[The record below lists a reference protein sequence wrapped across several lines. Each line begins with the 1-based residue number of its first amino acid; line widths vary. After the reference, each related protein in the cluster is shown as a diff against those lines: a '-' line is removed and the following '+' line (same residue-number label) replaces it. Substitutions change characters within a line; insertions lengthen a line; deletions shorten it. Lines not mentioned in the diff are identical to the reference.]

1 MNLRFLISLMALS
14 MLGGC
19 AINPDPPQVKP
30 PTVAPDIEPSEMSVT
45 VDVNISSLET
55 IMNNSVPRTFTASGK
70 KTTEAG
76 QPAASDE
83 MITDDDGALQLNAK
97 MVVFQEELYLEEL
110 EKELRARDYSEKDI
124 QDILAKNRTGFAD
137 GSGAYPFDSPLKGRV
152 FNASYRAIA
161 NRGDINLDVGP
172 NQLIAGMRFNVDL
185 RADWHVCLGWWSGG
199 KCRGVS
205 IRKHEDG
212 KVAGNG
218 DLRSNV
224 GINPDWT
231 VTTQTAANISLSE
244 AWVTIGPFRISVR
257 SVLTPVIN
265 KELRK
270 VVGKLDTDMTGKI
283 DLRTPVEQAW
293 PNITQVVQVNEE
305 PQVYLQIVPS
315 EVVWGGINKAD
326 EDMVRLGVGMK
337 AKSQITLTNDA
348 DSIDLGPLPDIVI
361 REPTEEFALRI
372 PLSVDLPYVSKEV
385 TKSVDGKVFKA
396 KDNIDVRISDVDLS
410 VNGEYVV
417 AKIGFTADIEGRWW
431 EFWRWLDTRGTMYL
445 VAKPTFNEQSQEF
458 GVRDL
463 SFDLNTNQVLVDKAA
478 YLLHDPLVRSI
489 ESQVKV
495 SIKDKLDE
503 LVTLANENLESV
515 PIEDVGTFMANVNE
529 LKVKQI
535 YTAENELLG
544 LEVYLNGRSRIVLLD
559 SLTTKVQ

>member
-1 MNLRFLISLMALS
+1 MDLRFLISLMALS
-14 MLGGC
+14 MLSGC
-19 AINPDPPQVKP
+19 TINPHPPQGQP
-30 PTVAPDIEPSEMSVT
+30 PTVAPDIEPSEVSVT
-45 VDVNISSLET
+45 ADVNISSLEA
-55 IMNNSVPRTFTASGK
+55 IINNTVPRTFTASGK
-70 KTTEAG
+70 KATETG
-76 QPAASDE
+76 QPTAPDE
-83 MITDDDGALQLNAK
+83 LITDKDGALQLHAK
-97 MVVFQEELYLEEL
+97 MVVFQEDLYLEEL

-124 QDILAKNRTGFAD
+124 QDILAKNRSGFAD
-137 GSGAYPFDSPLKGRV
+137 GSGAYPFDAPLKGRV

-161 NRGDINLDVGP
+161 NRGDIDLDVGP
-172 NQLIAGMRFNVDL
+172 DQLIAGMRFNVDL
-185 RADWHVCLGWWSGG
+185 RADWHICLGWWSGG
-199 KCRGVS
+199 KCRGIS

-231 VTTQTAANISLSE
+231 VTTQTAANVSLSE

-257 SVLTPVIN
+257 STLTPVIN

-293 PNITQVVQVNEE
+293 PNITQVVQVNED
-305 PQVYLQIVPS
+305 PKVYVQIVPS

-326 EDMVRLGVGMK
+326 GGMARLGVGMK
-337 AKSQITLTNDA
+337 AKSQIILTDDVDA
-348 DSIDLGPLPDIVI
+348 IDLGPLPDLVS
-361 REPTEEFALRI
+361 RAPTGQFALRI
-372 PLSVDLPYVSKEV
+372 PVSIDLSYASEEIM
-385 TKSVDGKVFKA
+385 KSLDGKVFKA
-396 KDNIDVRISDVDLS
+396 KDNIDVRINDVDLS
-410 VNGEYVV
+410 VNGEHVV
-417 AKIGFTADIEGRWW
+417 AKVEFSADIEGRWW
-431 EFWRWLDTRGTMYL
+431 EFWRWLDTRGTIYL
-445 VAKPTFNEQSQEF
+445 VAKPTFDEQSQEF
-458 GVRDL
+458 GVQDL
-463 SFDLNTNQVLVDKAA
+463 AFDLNTNRVLVDKAA
-478 YLLHDPLVRSI
+478 YLLHDPLVRAI

-495 SIKDKLDE
+495 SIKDNLDE
-503 LVTLANENLESV
+503 LVILANENLDSV

-559 SLTTKVQ
+559 SLTAKIQ